1 VPEFSLSVARPLL
14 GHAAPMVILCLTLTA
29 CGWLMP
35 PPQTRGNKVEAE
47 QLKELVPGTS
57 TKADV
62 TALIGSPTQ
71 KATFDESSWLY
82 ITETTRPRVGQTL
95 GVLDQGVVVLTFD
108 EPAIAIGTKLVITGP
123 EGPVQIGKPS
133 LVDNTVTQD
142 LQPGSPAGAYTVDW
156 RVTSADGH
164 PISGS
169 FTFTAEA
176 AASGPSA
183 ASSLAPQPSTAATS
197 ATTPTAPT
205 ARGSSGLWLVAAAI
219 LVVAS
224 GLIAIGRRRRLTSGD
239 RS

>member
-1 VPEFSLSVARPLL
+1 MSVLAEVRGMGWRLLAATLTTAVLAIAGLVIGASPASAHNVLKSSSPADGKKVARTP
-14 GHAAPMVILCLTLTA
+14 
-29 CGWLMP
+29 
-35 PPQTRGNKVEAE
+35 
-47 QLKELVPGTS
+47 
-57 TKADV
+57 
-62 TALIGSPTQ
+62 
-71 KATFDESSWLY
+71 SS
-82 ITETTRPRVGQTL
+82 
-95 GVLDQGVVVLTFD
+95 VVLTFD

-176 AASGPSA
+176 AASGTSA
-183 ASSLAPQPSTAATS
+183 APSLAPQPSTAATS

>member
-1 VPEFSLSVARPLL
+1 MSVLAEVRGMGGRLLAATLATAVLAIAGLVIGASPASAHNVLKSSSPADGKKVARTP
-14 GHAAPMVILCLTLTA
+14 
-29 CGWLMP
+29 
-35 PPQTRGNKVEAE
+35 
-47 QLKELVPGTS
+47 
-57 TKADV
+57 
-62 TALIGSPTQ
+62 
-71 KATFDESSWLY
+71 SS
-82 ITETTRPRVGQTL
+82 
-95 GVLDQGVVVLTFD
+95 VVLTFD

>member
-1 VPEFSLSVARPLL
+1 MGWRLLAATLATAVLAIAGLVIGANPASAHNVLKSSSPADGKKVARTP
-14 GHAAPMVILCLTLTA
+14 
-29 CGWLMP
+29 
-35 PPQTRGNKVEAE
+35 
-47 QLKELVPGTS
+47 
-57 TKADV
+57 
-62 TALIGSPTQ
+62 
-71 KATFDESSWLY
+71 SS
-82 ITETTRPRVGQTL
+82 
-95 GVLDQGVVVLTFD
+95 VVLTFD

-156 RVTSADGH
+156 RITSADGH

-176 AASGPSA
+176 AGGPSTA
-183 ASSLAPQPSTAATS
+183 PSLAPQPSPAA
-197 ATTPTAPT
+197 TAPT

-224 GLIAIGRRRRLTSGD
+224 GLIAISRRRRLTSGD
-239 RS
+239 RR

>member
-1 VPEFSLSVARPLL
+1 LVKARGMGWRLLAATLATAVLALAGLVIGASPASAHNVLKSTSPADGKKVARP
-14 GHAAPMVILCLTLTA
+14 P
-29 CGWLMP
+29 
-35 PPQTRGNKVEAE
+35 
-47 QLKELVPGTS
+47 
-57 TKADV
+57 
-62 TALIGSPTQ
+62 
-71 KATFDESSWLY
+71 SS
-82 ITETTRPRVGQTL
+82 
-95 GVLDQGVVVLTFD
+95 VVLTFD
-108 EPAIAIGTKLVITGP
+108 EPAIALGTKLVITGP

-176 AASGPSA
+176 AAASVPSTA
-183 ASSLAPQPSTAATS
+183 PSLAPQPSPA
-197 ATTPTAPT
+197 PTAPT

-224 GLIAIGRRRRLTSGD
+224 GLIAIGRRRRLTSGG

>member
-1 VPEFSLSVARPLL
+1 MSVSAKVRGMGWRLLAATLTTAVLAIAGLVIGASPASAHNVLKSSSPADGKKVARTP
-14 GHAAPMVILCLTLTA
+14 
-29 CGWLMP
+29 
-35 PPQTRGNKVEAE
+35 
-47 QLKELVPGTS
+47 
-57 TKADV
+57 
-62 TALIGSPTQ
+62 
-71 KATFDESSWLY
+71 SS
-82 ITETTRPRVGQTL
+82 
-95 GVLDQGVVVLTFD
+95 VVLTFD

>member
-1 VPEFSLSVARPLL
+1 MSVLAKVRGMGWRLLAATLATAVLALAGLVIGASPASAHNVLKSTSPADGKKVARP
-14 GHAAPMVILCLTLTA
+14 P
-29 CGWLMP
+29 
-35 PPQTRGNKVEAE
+35 
-47 QLKELVPGTS
+47 
-57 TKADV
+57 
-62 TALIGSPTQ
+62 
-71 KATFDESSWLY
+71 SS
-82 ITETTRPRVGQTL
+82 
-95 GVLDQGVVVLTFD
+95 VVLTFD
-108 EPAIAIGTKLVITGP
+108 EPAIALGTKLVITGP
-123 EGPVQIGKPS
+123 AGPVQIGKPS
-133 LVDNTVTQD
+133 LVDNTVTQN

-176 AASGPSA
+176 AGGLSTAP
-183 ASSLAPQPSTAATS
+183 SLAPQPSPA
-197 ATTPTAPT
+197 PTAPT

>member
-1 VPEFSLSVARPLL
+1 MSVLAEVRGMGWRLLAATLATAVLAIAGLVIGASPASAHNVLKSSSPADGKKVARTP
-14 GHAAPMVILCLTLTA
+14 
-29 CGWLMP
+29 
-35 PPQTRGNKVEAE
+35 
-47 QLKELVPGTS
+47 TS
-57 TKADV
+57 V
-62 TALIGSPTQ
+62 M
-71 KATFDESSWLY
+71 
-82 ITETTRPRVGQTL
+82 
-95 GVLDQGVVVLTFD
+95 LTFD